1 MGLLG
6 TRVCSQLSLMEGVK
20 ELVFIMDRIEMAS
33 FCLINEGIISDNR
46 NIRLGQWHTSVIPAL
61 RSQKQV
67 DILSLRPGHQGLHRD
82 ILVCVC
88 VCVCVC
94 VYVCVF
100 ENRRSFTYFFS
111 CVRVCA

>member
-46 NIRLGQWHTSVIPAL
+46 NIRLGQ
-61 RSQKQV
+61 
-67 DILSLRPGHQGLHRD
+67 
-82 ILVCVC
+82 
-88 VCVCVC
+88 
-94 VYVCVF
+94 
-100 ENRRSFTYFFS
+100 
-111 CVRVCA
+111 